1 MAMKKLLLVAA
12 VILAMMWLAP
22 AATAQQAPVN
32 SPLLDHLAGKWLMEG
47 TVGKQSVTHEFE
59 AEWVLGHHYLRFHE
73 ASREK
78 NDKGEPQYE
87 ATVFIGW
94 NEKTG
99 HYACAWMDVYGGLTT
114 ESIGLAP
121 AKENELGF
129 VFRDENGETNFT
141 NTFIYDPKTDTW
153 EDRLDNVVKGEAK
166 PFAHFKMRTR

>member
-1 MAMKKLLLVAA
+1 MAMKKLLLMAA

-73 ASREK
+73 VSREK
-78 NDKGEPQYE
+78 NDKGDPQYE

-94 NEKTG
+94 NEKTKQ
-99 HYACAWMDVYGGLTT
+99 YACAWMDVYGGLTT
-114 ESIGLAP
+114 QSVGVATP
-121 AKENELGF
+121 KDNELGF
-129 VFRDENGETNFT
+129 VFRDESGEIDFT

-153 EDRLDNVVKGEAK
+153 EDRLDNVVEGEAK
-166 PFAHFKMRTR
+166 PFARFKMKKG